1 MAGILGK
8 SGRGRRN
15 LVSRHSEIYVFT
27 RLLLVSPRQHLVL
40 SRQMLSKLIAVLPLD
55 YKGKPVAVYA

>member
-1 MAGILGK
+1 M
-8 SGRGRRN
+8 
-15 LVSRHSEIYVFT
+15 SRHSEIYVFT